1 MGDGGRLGLILS
13 FFTLSDN
20 TVSPMTNGCHN
31 QRLLSSLGET
41 AKKLPKQGRPLL
53 SLLSDLLTSL
63 PRFCER
69 GPGKDGKY

>member
-1 MGDGGRLGLILS
+1 MGDGGQLGLILS

-31 QRLLSSLGET
+31 QRLLSSSGET
-41 AKKLPKQGRPLL
+41 AKKLAKQGRP
-53 SLLSDLLTSL
+53 LLSDLLTSL
-63 PRFCER
+63 PRFCEK